1 MTTKRWTAWAAAA
14 VVFCCAAG
22 SLSAKGPIVFR
33 VRAGLQT
40 QGSIRRRAPI
50 WESRTPDKDFG
61 YQLGF
66 LARFNLPILY
76 IQPELMYTSH
86 RFTMNL
92 EGDAS
97 AKVSMKNLELP
108 VMVGMKIA
116 FLRVMAGPVF
126 NLMNDTKNKLKKTS
140 MAVTADITR
149 PLVSYQLGA
158 GIELGHI
165 GFDVRYGGAVQAG
178 RHDGGQGREPCLV
191 GQTGH
196 ESVAVHA
203 QLSVLTAAWRKSVF
217 NDRWNA

>member
-22 SLSAKGPIVFR
+22 SLSAKGPIVFG

-40 QGSIRRRAPI
+40 QGLNPSTGADLGIANA
-50 WESRTPDKDFG
+50 DKDFG

-126 NLMNDTKNKLKKTS
+126 NLMNDTKPIR
-140 MAVTADITR
+140 V
-149 PLVSYQLGA
+149 
-158 GIELGHI
+158 E
-165 GFDVRYGGAVQAG
+165 
-178 RHDGGQGREPCLV
+178 
-191 GQTGH
+191 
-196 ESVAVHA
+196 
-203 QLSVLTAAWRKSVF
+203 
-217 NDRWNA
+217 

>member
-1 MTTKRWTAWAAAA
+1 MKTKRWTAWAAAA

-22 SLSAKGPIVFR
+22 SLSAKGPIVFG

-40 QGSIRRRAPI
+40 QGLNPSTGADLGIANA
-50 WESRTPDKDFG
+50 DKDFG

-66 LARFNLPILY
+66 LARFNLPIL
-76 IQPELMYTSH
+76 
-86 RFTMNL
+86 
-92 EGDAS
+92 
-97 AKVSMKNLELP
+97 SMKNLELP

-165 GFDVRYGGAVQAG
+165 GFDVRYGGQFKRADMTVVKGENPASSGKLGMNQW
-178 RHDGGQGREPCLV
+178 QF
-191 GQTGH
+191 T
-196 ESVAVHA
+196 
-203 QLSVLTAAWRKSVF
+203 LSYLF
-217 NDRWNA
+217 

>member
-22 SLSAKGPIVFR
+22 SLSAKGPIVFG

-40 QGSIRRRAPI
+40 QGLNPSTGADLGIANA
-50 WESRTPDKDFG
+50 DKDFG

-108 VMVGMKIA
+108 VMVGMKI
-116 FLRVMAGPVF
+116 
-126 NLMNDTKNKLKKTS
+126 DTKNKLKKTS

-165 GFDVRYGGAVQAG
+165 GFDVRYGGQFKRADMTVVKGENPASSGKLGMNQW
-178 RHDGGQGREPCLV
+178 QF
-191 GQTGH
+191 T
-196 ESVAVHA
+196 
-203 QLSVLTAAWRKSVF
+203 LSYLF
-217 NDRWNA
+217 

>member
-1 MTTKRWTAWAAAA
+1 MTTKRWTAWAAAD

-22 SLSAKGPIVFR
+22 SLSGKGPIVFG
-33 VRAGLQT
+33 VRAGLET
-40 QGSIRRRAPI
+40 QG
-50 WESRTPDKDFG
+50 
-61 YQLGF
+61 
-66 LARFNLPILY
+66 PILY

-165 GFDVRYGGAVQAG
+165 GFDVRYGGQFKRADMTVVKGENPASSGKLGMNQW
-178 RHDGGQGREPCLV
+178 QF
-191 GQTGH
+191 T
-196 ESVAVHA
+196 
-203 QLSVLTAAWRKSVF
+203 LSYLF
-217 NDRWNA
+217 

>member
-1 MTTKRWTAWAAAA
+1 MDS
-14 VVFCCAAG
+14 VGGG
-22 SLSAKGPIVFR
+22 SRR
-33 VRAGLQT
+33 VLLRGRQPVR
-40 QGSIRRRAPI
+40 QGADRLRRARR
-50 WESRTPDKDFG
+50 SADAGAQSVDGRRFANADKDFG

-165 GFDVRYGGAVQAG
+165 GFDVRYGGQFKRADMTVVKGENPASSGKLGMNQW
-178 RHDGGQGREPCLV
+178 QF
-191 GQTGH
+191 T
-196 ESVAVHA
+196 
-203 QLSVLTAAWRKSVF
+203 LSYLF
-217 NDRWNA
+217 

>member
-1 MTTKRWTAWAAAA
+1 MKTKRWTAWAAAA

-22 SLSAKGPIVFR
+22 SLSAKGPIVFG

-40 QGSIRRRAPI
+40 QGLNPSTGADLGIANA
-50 WESRTPDKDFG
+50 DKDFG

-66 LARFNLPILY
+66 LARFNLPILVHSAGADVY
-76 IQPELMYTSH
+76 LPP
-86 RFTMNL
+86 FTMNL

-116 FLRVMAGPVF
+116 FLARYGRAGIH
-126 NLMNDTKNKLKKTS
+126 LMNDTKNKLKKTS

-165 GFDVRYGGAVQAG
+165 GFDVRYGGQFKRADMTVVKGENPASSGKLGMNQW
-178 RHDGGQGREPCLV
+178 QF
-191 GQTGH
+191 T
-196 ESVAVHA
+196 
-203 QLSVLTAAWRKSVF
+203 LSYLF
-217 NDRWNA
+217 

>member
-1 MTTKRWTAWAAAA
+1 MDS
-14 VVFCCAAG
+14 VGGG
-22 SLSAKGPIVFR
+22 SRR
-33 VRAGLQT
+33 VLLRGRQPVR
-40 QGSIRRRAPI
+40 QGADRLRRARRSADAGAQSVDGADLGI
-50 WESRTPDKDFG
+50 ANADKDFG

-165 GFDVRYGGAVQAG
+165 GFDVRYGGQFKRADMTVVKGENPASSGKLGMNQW
-178 RHDGGQGREPCLV
+178 QF
-191 GQTGH
+191 T
-196 ESVAVHA
+196 
-203 QLSVLTAAWRKSVF
+203 LSYLF
-217 NDRWNA
+217 

>member
-22 SLSAKGPIVFR
+22 SLSAKGPIVFG

-40 QGSIRRRAPI
+40 QGLNPSTGADLGIANA
-50 WESRTPDKDFG
+50 DKDFG

-158 GIELGHI
+158 GIELGTS
-165 GFDVRYGGAVQAG
+165 GSTCATGGSSSG
-178 RHDGGQGREPCLV
+178 P
-191 GQTGH
+191 T
-196 ESVAVHA
+196 
-203 QLSVLTAAWRKSVF
+203 
-217 NDRWNA
+217 

>member
-1 MTTKRWTAWAAAA
+1 MDSVGGGGR
-14 VVFCCAAG
+14 
-22 SLSAKGPIVFR
+22 R
-33 VRAGLQT
+33 VLLRGRQPVR
-40 QGSIRRRAPI
+40 QGADRLRRACRSADAGAQSVDGADLGI
-50 WESRTPDKDFG
+50 ANADKDFG

-165 GFDVRYGGAVQAG
+165 GSTCATGGSSSG
-178 RHDGGQGREPCLV
+178 P
-191 GQTGH
+191 T
-196 ESVAVHA
+196 
-203 QLSVLTAAWRKSVF
+203 
-217 NDRWNA
+217 

>member
-1 MTTKRWTAWAAAA
+1 MDSVGGGSRRVLLRGRQPAPPRGRSSSA
-14 VVFCCAAG
+14 CA
-22 SLSAKGPIVFR
+22 PVC
-33 VRAGLQT
+33 QT
-40 QGSIRRRAPI
+40 QGLNPSTGADLGIANA
-50 WESRTPDKDFG
+50 DKDFG

-97 AKVSMKNLELP
+97 AKVSMKNLEPP

-116 FLRVMAGPVF
+116 VLRVMAGPVF

-165 GFDVRYGGAVQAG
+165 GFDVRYGGQFKRADMTVVKGENPASSGKLGMNQW
-178 RHDGGQGREPCLV
+178 QF
-191 GQTGH
+191 T
-196 ESVAVHA
+196 
-203 QLSVLTAAWRKSVF
+203 LSYLF
-217 NDRWNA
+217 